1 MASTVIHMCVANEIN
16 KYLKK
21 DNKGILIGSIA
32 PDISKHINE
41 TKEYSHFLDNTLN
54 DIPNI
59 DRFLNK
65 YKTYLNDDFVM
76 GYYIH
81 LYTDYLWFKYFIPN
95 FIKKD
100 FIYTLDNKKVN
111 LTEKEKTNYIYNDY
125 TNLNIKLLDEYEMD
139 LSIFYEDIPN
149 FKNIIEEIPMK
160 KLQLIIDKAGLIIK
174 NTEKTKAYIFNIE
187 EINKFIE
194 FCVSNIIAQIEKV

>member
-1 MASTVIHMCVANEIN
+1 MASTVIHMCVANEVN

-21 DNKGILIGSIA
+21 DDKGILIGSIA

-41 TKEYSHFLDNTLN
+41 TKKYSHFLDNVDN

-65 YKTYLNDDFVM
+65 YKNYLNYDFVM

-111 LTEKEKTNYIYNDY
+111 LSDKEKLEYVYNDY

-149 FKNIIEEIPMK
+149 FKNIIEEIPMD

-174 NTEKTKAYIFNIE
+174 NSKEEKSFIFDIE

-194 FCVSNIIAQIEKV
+194 FCVSDIITQLEKV

>member
-1 MASTVIHMCVANEIN
+1 MASSVIHMCVANEVN

-41 TKEYSHFLDNTLN
+41 TKEYSHFLDNVDN

-59 DRFLNK
+59 DRFLYK
-65 YKTYLNDDFVM
+65 YKNYLNDDFVM

-111 LTEKEKTNYIYNDY
+111 LSDKEKLEYVYNDY

-149 FKNIIEEIPMK
+149 FKSIIKEIPMD

-174 NTEKTKAYIFNIE
+174 NSKEEKSYIFDIE

-194 FCVSNIIAQIEKV
+194 FCVSDIITQIEKV

>member
-1 MASTVIHMCVANEIN
+1 MASTVIHMCVANEVN

-21 DNKGILIGSIA
+21 DDKGILIGSIA

-41 TKEYSHFLDNTLN
+41 TKKYSHFLDNVDN

-65 YKTYLNDDFVM
+65 YKNYLNDDFVM

-81 LYTDYLWFKYFIPN
+81 LYTDYLWFKYFISN

-111 LTEKEKTNYIYNDY
+111 LSDKEKLEYVYNDY
-125 TNLNIKLLDEYEMD
+125 TNLNIKLLDEYEVD

-149 FKNIIEEIPMK
+149 FKNVIEEIPMD

-174 NTEKTKAYIFNIE
+174 NSKEEKSFIFDIE

-194 FCVSNIIAQIEKV
+194 FCVSDIITQLEKV